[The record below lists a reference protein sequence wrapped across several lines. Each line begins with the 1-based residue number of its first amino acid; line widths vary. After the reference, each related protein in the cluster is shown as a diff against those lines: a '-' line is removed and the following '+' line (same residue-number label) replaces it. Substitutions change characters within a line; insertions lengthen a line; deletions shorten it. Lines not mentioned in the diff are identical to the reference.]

1 MTKRFYEKGAEQVLR
16 GNIDFVG
23 DTLKVSLMKD
33 SYSPNFSSD
42 DFYNDISALVQATV
56 TLASK
61 SVTGGDFDAA
71 DITFTAVA
79 AGETCDAIVI
89 WQDTGDPAT
98 SVVLIYI
105 DDADITNFPV
115 TTSGAD
121 VSVTWANTSTRIFSL
136 VP

>member
-1 MTKRFYEKGAEQVLR
+1 MTKRFYEKGAEQVLS
-16 GNIDFVG
+16 GNVDFVS
-23 DTLKVSLMKD
+23 DTIKVSLMKNAYTPN
-33 SYSPNFSSD
+33 YSAD
-42 DFYNDISALVQATV
+42 DFYDDISANVQATV

-79 AGETCDAIVI
+79 AGETCNAIVI
-89 WQDTGDPAT
+89 WKDTGVAGT
-98 SVVLIYI
+98 SPILAYI
-105 DDADITNFPV
+105 DSSDITNFPV

-121 VSVTWANTSTRIFSL
+121 VSVTWANTSSRIFSL